1 MLHPDISHHHPVT
14 NWDKFLS
21 QCDFVIS
28 KATEGTSYVDSTLK
42 AFIKQCEA
50 HKKPY
55 WLYVFLDKGNELKQA
70 QFLVKTCKPL
80 VGKYFVGYCLDVEA
94 KNDPSNV
101 REALDYIKKESSKT
115 MIYTMY
121 AEYSKYAS
129 VISSRGANCAWWE
142 ARYGAN
148 NGKDTSAKYPCH
160 KDADLHQ
167 YTSNGTVSGIT
178 GSIDLNRLTG
188 SLPVSFFTNGGSSKS
203 TGLSKTPHSGTALKY
218 SKTVEAYQKAYNR
231 YFKDKLAVDGLK
243 GNKTKSS
250 FDNVLLEY
258 KGSAFDYRTDLV
270 KLVQSAVGAN
280 PDGKYGA
287 DTASKVKSFQNK
299 NGLTAD
305 GIVGP
310 KTWDKIVK

>member
-1 MLHPDISHHHPVT
+1 MKTLIPDISHHHKCK
-14 NWDKFLS
+14 NWKALLS
-21 QCDFVIS
+21 ECDFVIS
-28 KATEGTSYVDSTLK
+28 KATEGTSYVDPTLK
-42 AFIKQCEA
+42 EFIKACEA
-50 HKKPY
+50 NKKAY
-55 WLYVFLDKGNELKQA
+55 WLYVFLRKGNELEQA
-70 QFLVKTCKPL
+70 KFMVKTCKPL
-80 VGKYFVGYCLDVEA
+80 VGNYFIGYCLDIES
-94 KNDPSNV
+94 KNDASACK
-101 REALDYIKKESSKT
+101 EALSYIKKESSKT

-121 AEYSKYAS
+121 SEYSKYAS
-129 VISSRGANCAWWE
+129 LILGRGSSCAWWE

-160 KDADLHQ
+160 KGADLHQ
-167 YTSNGTVSGIT
+167 FTSQGKNSYLEGY
-178 GSIDLNRLTG
+178 IDLNKLTG
-188 SLPVSFFTNGGSSKS
+188 NMPLTFFTGKGNRPKQNKN
-203 TGLSKTPHSGTALKY
+203 TGTALKY
-218 SKTVEAYQKAYNR
+218 SKAVKAYQEAYNR

-287 DTASKVKSFQNK
+287 NTASKVKSFQNK